1 MKLPSILLLIA
12 ATALGQGTPDTFLR
26 LRDTPS
32 SYSGQGGKFVKVN
45 VAANGLEFAAGGGG
59 SFSGLYT
66 DLDFTASNLTSI
78 ATRNFSDLQGKPTT
92 ISGYGITDGVTTA
105 RTVNSHALSANVTV
119 TAADVG
125 APSGSGTSS
134 GTNTGDQVVPVNTT
148 GTGSQ
153 WFSAYN
159 STTGAF
165 TKSQPT
171 FTDLSA
177 HPTTIAGYGITDFNS
192 LGDARWQPLDAD
204 LTSWALI
211 TRASG
216 FDTFTATP
224 SSANL
229 RAALTDENGTGA
241 ALFSGATTPDFTT
254 GFTIGA
260 AAASG
265 KIPIGNGTNY
275 VPSTPTYPNASGA
288 AGYDVHSDGTNF
300 VSYPT
305 GLRNSSVAN
314 QSFTTSDTYVTGS
327 DITVTAGDFK
337 AKGQYRCVISGAKT
351 AGTGAIVISVRVGT
365 AGTTSDAAILTFT
378 FGSGTSVS
386 DTATFVIVT
395 TFRTVGSGTSAVMEG
410 VCQGQHNLATTGF
423 FNNAAAFTIINGPS
437 SGFNS
442 STATKIGVSVNGS
455 TAFAGT
461 VNLVQ
466 STLDQT

>member
-1 MKLPSILLLIA
+1 VKRFSLFLIT
-12 ATALGQGTPDTFLR
+12 ATCFGQGTPDTFIR
-26 LRDTPS
+26 LRDVPH
-32 SYSGQGGKFVKVN
+32 SYAGQSGKFPKVN
-45 VAANGLEFAAGGGG
+45 STETGLEFVSGGGG

-78 ATRNFSDLQGKPTT
+78 VTRNFTDLTAKPTT
-92 ISGYGITDGVTTA
+92 LTGYGITDAVPNT

-119 TAADVG
+119 TAGDVG
-125 APSGSGTSS
+125 APSGSGTST
-134 GTNTGDQVVPVNTT
+134 GTNTGDQVVPANTT
-148 GTGSQ
+148 GTASQ

-204 LTSWALI
+204 LTSWAAI

-216 FDTFTATP
+216 VDTFVTTP
-224 SSANL
+224 TSANL
-229 RAALTDENGTGA
+229 RATLTDENGTGA
-241 ALFSGATTPDFTT
+241 ALFNGATTPDFTT

-275 VPSTPTYPNASGA
+275 VPSTPTYPNTSGA
-288 AGYDVHSDGTNF
+288 AGYNIESDGTNV

-305 GLRNSSVAN
+305 GLRNSSVSN

-365 AGTTSDAAILTFT
+365 AGSTSDAAILTFT
-378 FGSGTSVS
+378 FGAGTSTA
-386 DTATFVIVT
+386 DTATFVVVA

-442 STATKIGVSVNGS
+442 STATKIGVSFNGS
-455 TAFAGT
+455 TAFSGT